1 MSDLVGFSK
10 PEARRFLL
18 GYQGLYPA
26 RNLSMPDGIRDALG
40 KLGSVQ
46 IDPLNICG
54 RNHDLVLFARVAGYR
69 LDDWQEV
76 VHSGLP
82 RQFLEFYDKALCI
95 IPSEDFPV
103 HYQGLI
109 LSSSRRERRLRF
121 LRENQEAVDRI
132 LSEITERGPLSSKDI
147 EGTERISW
155 WWGKSRLIKA
165 VLDVLFMEARVLT
178 HHREGNRKFYDLT
191 ERLLPGE
198 LLEPKGRRYCAGKRL
213 LLRAGAV
220 GLLDVTSPQA
230 SWDLGKKPE
239 LKPVLESLVEKGLLA
254 RVRVDGVKNELV
266 APAERVREWDDHT
279 IEPAV
284 CFLAP
289 LDNALWDRRLVKAL
303 FGFDYSWEV
312 YLPPAK
318 RKYGYY
324 VLPVLY
330 GDTLV
335 GRVEPVMDFR
345 AGVLE
350 IKGTWWEKGFRPD
363 KRFRNAW
370 REATESLAG
379 FLGASKIVDKT
390 L

>member
-1 MSDLVGFSK
+1 LSYFVTFSK

-26 RNLSMPDGIRDALG
+26 RDLSMPDGISDALR

-54 RNHDLVLFARVAGYR
+54 RNHDLVLFARVDGYR
-69 LDDWQEV
+69 LDDWQGV

-82 RQFLEFYDKALCI
+82 REFLEFYDKALCI

-109 LSSSRRERRLRF
+109 LSSSRRERRLGF
-121 LRENQEAVDRI
+121 LRENQEATDRI

-147 EGTERISW
+147 EGTERINW

-165 VLDVLFMEARVLT
+165 VLDVLFMEGRVLT
-178 HHREGNRKFYDLT
+178 HHREGNRKFYDLP

-198 LLEPKGRRYCAGKRL
+198 LLEPKGYRYCTGKRL
-213 LLRAGAV
+213 LLRARAS
-220 GLLDVTSPQA
+220 GLLDVGSPQA

-239 LKPVLESLVEKGLLA
+239 VRAILESLLEKGLLA
-254 RVRVDGVKNELV
+254 RVKVDGVKNELV
-266 APAERVREWDDHT
+266 APAENLRGWDDHT
-279 IEPAV
+279 VEPAV
-284 CFLAP
+284 SLLAP
-289 LDNALWDRRLVKAL
+289 LDNALWDRRFVKAL

-330 GDTLV
+330 GDALV

-350 IKGTWWEKGFRPD
+350 IRGTWWEEGFKPD
-363 KRFRNAW
+363 RRFRDSW
-370 REATESLAG
+370 REAVESLAG
-379 FLGASKIVDKT
+379 FLGAVKT
-390 L
+390 KGRTP